1 MAESDG
7 STGKRDPHD
16 QTRLAY
22 AYLSELAASGEPY
35 SDANM
40 ATRTGWKVGTV
51 RTHRSKKWRA
61 WVKPHAADIW
71 TVSPSFEGV
80 SEREFIDFHR
90 QRTDYYASYSRSIHT
105 GFVIYEFLLPLTR
118 ERELT
123 RALDALFYE
132 DTVRRLI
139 REATLESFQPEF
151 PEVAEMTEEDGLAVV
166 VDFVANH
173 FAGYSISH
181 VSGRF
186 RGGELASR
194 AEAGSMLPQGKRYLV
209 DETTAIV
216 RFIVPLQKSS
226 SVYESD
232 NGFLEAVR
240 RETQGYDF
248 TKPMHEELA
257 RVRLTFFQLFAEA
270 VVRTVKGEDEVWL
283 LESGPEDRLY
293 VWEKA

>member
-7 STGKRDPHD
+7 APAKRDPHD

-35 SDANM
+35 SDAQM
-40 ATRTGWKVGTV
+40 VARTGWKEGTV
-51 RTHRSKKWRA
+51 KTHRSKKWRA
-61 WVKPHAADIW
+61 WVKRDPEGIW

-80 SEREFIDFHR
+80 SEREFVDFHR
-90 QRTDYYASYSRSIHT
+90 QRTDYYSSYRRSVST
-105 GFVIYEFLLPLTR
+105 GVVIYEFLLPLTR

-123 RALDALFYE
+123 RALDALFYR

-139 REATLESFQPEF
+139 REATLDSFQLGF
-151 PEVAEMTEEDGLAVV
+151 PEVAEMTEDEGLALIVN
-166 VDFVANH
+166 FVADH
-173 FAGYSISH
+173 FGGYSISH

-186 RGGELASR
+186 RGGDLASR
-194 AEAGSMLPQGKRYLV
+194 AEAGTLLTQGKRYLV

-216 RFIVPLQKSS
+216 RFIVPLRKSS
-226 SVYESD
+226 NPYESD
-232 NGFLEAVR
+232 NEFLTAVL
-240 RETQGYDF
+240 RETQGHHF
-248 TKPMHEELA
+248 TKPMREELA

-270 VVRTVKGEDEVWL
+270 VVKTVKGEDEVWL

-293 VWEKA
+293 VWEEA